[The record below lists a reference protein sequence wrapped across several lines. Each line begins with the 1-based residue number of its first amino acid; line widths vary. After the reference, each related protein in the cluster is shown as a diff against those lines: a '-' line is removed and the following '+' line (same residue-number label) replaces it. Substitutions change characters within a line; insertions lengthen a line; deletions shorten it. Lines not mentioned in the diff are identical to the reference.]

1 MLGQRK
7 KSGKGVKE
15 ARRIAFLATAK
26 SVVLHAAL
34 VFVFAVTL
42 APFAWMLSTSLK
54 ATGASFTLPPQ
65 WIPRP
70 ATLAQYKTLFA
81 QMNFARATLN
91 SVVVAVSVTV
101 LGLFINSLAGYGFA
115 KFEFPGR
122 QRIFGFLLASMM
134 IPGQVA
140 MLPLFMMFNKL
151 GLLNNY
157 LGLIIPG
164 MASMF
169 GIFLL
174 KQFMMSIPDALLDSA
189 RIDGASEW
197 RIYWQVVLPLT
208 KPALATLGVFSF
220 MGAWNDFLWP
230 LIVMTKQSMYTLPV
244 ALANLTGEE
253 HRTQYELLMAGSVVV
268 ILPIAIAFLAM
279 QRFYMSGI
287 TAGSLK
293 E

>member
-1 MLGQRK
+1 
-7 KSGKGVKE
+7 
-15 ARRIAFLATAK
+15 
-26 SVVLHAAL
+26 VVLHATL
-34 VFVFAVTL
+34 VVVFAITL

-54 ATGASFTLPPQ
+54 QTGASFTLPPQ
-65 WIPRP
+65 WLPRP
-70 ATLAQYKTLFA
+70 VTLAQYKTLFA
-81 QMNFARATLN
+81 QMNFARATFN
-91 SVVVAVSVTV
+91 SFVVAVSVTV

-115 KFEFPGR
+115 KYQFPGR
-122 QRIFGFLLASMM
+122 QKLFGLLLASMM

-164 MASMF
+164 TASMF

-230 LIVMTKQSMYTLPV
+230 LIIMTKQSMYTLPV

-268 ILPIAIAFLAM
+268 VLPVAILFLAM

-287 TAGSLK
+287 TAGSVK

>member
-1 MLGQRK
+1 MWTRG
-7 KSGKGVKE
+7 
-15 ARRIAFLATAK
+15 K
-26 SVVLHAAL
+26 SVLLHLAL
-34 VFVFAVTL
+34 VAVFALTL

-54 ATGASFTLPPQ
+54 PTGASFTLPPQ

-70 ATLAQYKTLFA
+70 ATLTQYRTLFA

-91 SVVVAVSVTV
+91 SLVVAVSVTV
-101 LGLFINSLAGYGFA
+101 LGLFINSLAGFAFA
-115 KFEFPGR
+115 KYQFPGR
-122 QRIFGFLLASMM
+122 QRLFGLLLASMM

-208 KPALATLGVFSF
+208 KPALATLAVFSF

-287 TAGSLK
+287 TAGSVK

>member
-1 MLGQRK
+1 MRGRR
-7 KSGKGVKE
+7 GKV
-15 ARRIAFLATAK
+15 FWATVR
-26 SVVLHAAL
+26 SIVLHAAL
-34 VFVFAVTL
+34 FLVFALTL

-70 ATLAQYKTLFA
+70 ATLAQYRTLLA

-91 SVVVAVSVTV
+91 SVVVAVSVTL

-122 QRIFGFLLASMM
+122 QKLFGLLLASMM

>member
-1 MLGQRK
+1 MSKRVVTR
-7 KSGKGVKE
+7 GVRV
-15 ARRIAFLATAK
+15 AL
-26 SVVLHAAL
+26 LHAVLIAI
-34 VFVFAVTL
+34 FAATL
-42 APFAWMLSTSLK
+42 APFAWMFSTSFK
-54 ATGASFTLPPQ
+54 ATGASFVWPPQ
-65 WIPRP
+65 WLPRP
-70 ATLAQYKTLFA
+70 ATLEQYQTLFA
-81 QMNFARATLN
+81 RMNFARATLN
-91 SVVVAVSVTV
+91 SALVAVSVTL
-101 LGLFINSLAGYGFA
+101 LGLLINSMAGYAFA
-115 KFEFPGR
+115 KYQFPGR
-122 QRIFGFLLASMM
+122 QKLFGLLLASMM

-174 KQFMMSIPDALLDSA
+174 KQFMTSIPDALLDSA
-189 RIDGASEW
+189 RMDGASEW
-197 RIYWQVVLPLT
+197 RIFWRIVLPLT
-208 KPALATLGVFSF
+208 KPALATLGIFTF

-230 LIVMTKQSMYTLPV
+230 LIVMTREQMYTLPV

-268 ILPIAIAFLAM
+268 ILPIAIAFLAL

>member
-1 MLGQRK
+1 MAIWPT
-7 KSGKGVKE
+7 S
-15 ARRIAFLATAK
+15 K
-26 SVVLHAAL
+26 SVLLHLAL
-34 VFVFAVTL
+34 VVVFAITL
-42 APFAWMLSTSLK
+42 APFAWMVSTSLK
-54 ATGASFTLPPQ
+54 PTGASFTLPPQ

-70 ATLAQYKTLFA
+70 ATLVQYKTLFA

-91 SVVVAVSVTV
+91 SLVVAVSVTV
-101 LGLFINSLAGYGFA
+101 LGLFINSLAGFAFA
-115 KFEFPGR
+115 KYQFPGR
-122 QRIFGFLLASMM
+122 QRLFGLLLASMM

-208 KPALATLGVFSF
+208 KPALATLAVFSF

-287 TAGSLK
+287 TAGSVK